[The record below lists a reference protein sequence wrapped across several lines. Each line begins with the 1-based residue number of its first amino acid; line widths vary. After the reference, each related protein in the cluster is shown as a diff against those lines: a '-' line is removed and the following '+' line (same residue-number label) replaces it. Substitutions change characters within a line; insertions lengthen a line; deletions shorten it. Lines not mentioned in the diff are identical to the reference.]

1 MADNSKIRIG
11 DLMVQAGFITDD
23 QLKEA
28 LAAQK
33 ESGGKRI
40 GQVLLDMGYVSEVQM
55 LSALADRLEIELIDI
70 TAYAVDPE
78 TVKLIPQQMAEGY
91 MMLPLSQ
98 ENGVVVLAVNDPLNL
113 YAIEDIRQTI
123 GMPVRTVLAQ
133 EQPLK
138 EIINYQY
145 AGIKA
150 QRAAEHANANTVGM
164 SVDELVID
172 TSAGA
177 DDAPI
182 INLVNSLLD
191 KAFQDNAS
199 DIHIEPFETNVV
211 VRMRIDGTLIDYIT
225 LQKNVQDSLVARIK
239 IMGDM
244 DIAERRIP
252 QDGHF
257 RVRIQG
263 QIVNIRVNV
272 IPTVFGEKVV
282 MRLIMSAVN
291 IDNNAT
297 FGMSQD
303 SYDKF
308 TKMLMS
314 PNGLIY
320 ITGPT
325 GSGKSTTLYNALGSL
340 SQKPINISTIEDPV
354 EKNLPRLNQVQVH
367 PTAGLTFEVGLRA
380 LMRQDPDV
388 IMVGETRDAETA
400 SISIR
405 AAVTGHLVLST
416 LHTNDAAS
424 TIVRLIDIGAEP
436 YMLSSALVGVVAQ
449 RLMRKVCPY
458 CAEPHPLTETQIEFL
473 GHDIPNARKGRGCG
487 QCHGSGYLGRTAIHE
502 VLVVDKAMRK
512 MIAQNAEA
520 EEMKQYAIKN
530 QNMQTL
536 RMAAE
541 TLVAQ
546 GITSM
551 EELERVAYNDD

>member
-11 DLMVQAGFITDD
+11 DLLVQAGYITDA

-28 LAAQK
+28 LGIQK

-40 GQVLLDMGYVSEVQM
+40 GQVLIELGYVTEPQMLLALANRLDMSV
-55 LSALADRLEIELIDI
+55 IDLGSYSI
-70 TAYAVDPE
+70 DPE
-78 TVKLIPQQMAEGY
+78 TVKLIPKQMAEQY
-91 MMLPLSQ
+91 VMLPIGQ
-98 ENGVVVLAVNDPLNL
+98 ENGEVLLAVNDPLNL

-123 GMPVRTVLAQ
+123 GMPIRTVIAQ
-133 EQPLK
+133 EHVLK
-138 EIINYQY
+138 AAIDYQY

-150 QRAAEHANANTVGM
+150 KMAAENANANTAGINL
-164 SVDELVID
+164 DELVID

-199 DIHIEPFETNVV
+199 DIHIEPFEQNVV
-211 VRMRIDGTLIDYIT
+211 VRMRIDGTLIDYIQ

-239 IMGDM
+239 IMGEM

-282 MRLIMSAVN
+282 MRLILSAVH
-291 IDNNAT
+291 IDNNST
-297 FGMSQD
+297 FGMTPD
-303 SYDKF
+303 NYKKF
-308 TKMLMS
+308 LAMLMS

-325 GSGKSTTLYNALGSL
+325 GSGKSTTLYMALESL

-424 TIVRLIDIGAEP
+424 TIVRLVDIGAEP

-449 RLMRKVCPY
+449 RLMRKICPY
-458 CAEPHPLTETQIEFL
+458 CAKPEPLSERQIEFV
-473 GHDIPNARKGRGCG
+473 GHDIPTAKKGTGCS

-502 VLVVDKAMRK
+502 VLVVDKAIRK
-512 MIAQNAEA
+512 MITAGAEA
-520 EEMKQYAIKN
+520 EDMKAFSVEH

-536 RMAAE
+536 KQAAIS
-541 TLVAQ
+541 LVEQ
-546 GITSM
+546 GITSF
-551 EELERVAYNDD
+551 EELERVAYYDD

>member
-11 DLMVQAGFITDD
+11 DLLVSAGYITED

-28 LAAQK
+28 LGIQK
-33 ESGGKRI
+33 QSGGKRI
-40 GQVLLDMGYVSEVQM
+40 GQVLIEMGYVSEEQM
-55 LSALADRLEIELIDI
+55 LMALANRLDMNVIDLGSYSI
-70 TAYAVDPE
+70 DVD
-78 TVKLIPQQMAEGY
+78 TVKLIPKQMAEQY
-91 MMLPLSQ
+91 VMLPIGQ
-98 ENGVVVLAVNDPLNL
+98 ENGEVILAVNDPLNL

-123 GMPVRTVLAQ
+123 GMPIRPVIAQ
-133 EQPLK
+133 EHVLK
-138 EIINYQY
+138 AAIDYQY

-150 QRAAEHANANTVGM
+150 QLAAENANANTAGVNL
-164 SVDELVID
+164 DELVID

-199 DIHIEPFETNVV
+199 DIHIEPFEQHVV
-211 VRMRIDGTLIDYIT
+211 VRMRIDGTLIDYIQ

-239 IMGDM
+239 IMGEM

-263 QIVNIRVNV
+263 QIVNVRVNV

-282 MRLIMSAVN
+282 MRLILSAVH
-291 IDNNAT
+291 IDNNST
-297 FGMSQD
+297 FGMTPD
-303 SYDKF
+303 NYKKF
-308 TKMLMS
+308 LGMLMS

-325 GSGKSTTLYNALGSL
+325 GSGKSTTLYMALESL

-367 PTAGLTFEVGLRA
+367 PTAGLTFEIGLRA

-424 TIVRLIDIGAEP
+424 TIVRLVDIGAEP
-436 YMLSSALVGVVAQ
+436 YMLSSALVGVIAQ
-449 RLMRKVCPY
+449 RLMRKICPY
-458 CAEPHPLTETQIEFL
+458 CAKPEPLSERQIEFV
-473 GHDIPNARKGRGCG
+473 GHDIPTAKKGVGCS

-502 VLVVDKAMRK
+502 VLVVDKHMRK
-512 MIAQNAEA
+512 LITSGAES
-520 EEMKQYAIKN
+520 EEMKDYAVKN
-530 QNMQTL
+530 QKMQTL
-536 RMAAE
+536 KQAAIS
-541 TLVAQ
+541 LVEQ
-546 GITSM
+546 GITSF
-551 EELERVAYNDD
+551 EELERVAYYDD

>member
-1 MADNSKIRIG
+1 
-11 DLMVQAGFITDD
+11 
-23 QLKEA
+23 
-28 LAAQK
+28 
-33 ESGGKRI
+33 
-40 GQVLLDMGYVSEVQM
+40 
-55 LSALADRLEIELIDI
+55 
-70 TAYAVDPE
+70 
-78 TVKLIPQQMAEGY
+78 
-91 MMLPLSQ
+91 
-98 ENGVVVLAVNDPLNL
+98 
-113 YAIEDIRQTI
+113 
-123 GMPVRTVLAQ
+123 
-133 EQPLK
+133 
-138 EIINYQY
+138 
-145 AGIKA
+145 
-150 QRAAEHANANTVGM
+150 
-164 SVDELVID
+164 
-172 TSAGA
+172 
-177 DDAPI
+177 
-182 INLVNSLLD
+182 
-191 KAFQDNAS
+191 
-199 DIHIEPFETNVV
+199 
-211 VRMRIDGTLIDYIT
+211 
-225 LQKNVQDSLVARIK
+225 
-239 IMGDM
+239 
-244 DIAERRIP
+244 
-252 QDGHF
+252 
-257 RVRIQG
+257 
-263 QIVNIRVNV
+263 
-272 IPTVFGEKVV
+272 
-282 MRLIMSAVN
+282 MRLIMSAVA
-291 IDNNAT
+291 IDNNQT
-297 FGMSQD
+297 FGMTQEC
-303 SYDKF
+303 YDKF

-458 CAEPHPLTETQIEFL
+458 CARPEPLSPRQIDFL
-473 GHDIPNARKGRGCG
+473 GHDIPGAMKGAGCG
-487 QCHGSGYLGRTAIHE
+487 QCHNSGYLGRTAIHE

-512 MIAQNAEA
+512 MIAENAEA
-520 EEMKQYAIKN
+520 EVMKQYAIKN
-530 QNMQTL
+530 QGMKTL

-541 TLVAQ
+541 LLVQQ

>member
-11 DLMVQAGFITDD
+11 DLLVQAGYITED

-28 LAAQK
+28 LGKQK

-40 GQVLLDMGYVSEVQM
+40 GQVLIEMGYVSEQQM
-55 LSALADRLEIELIDI
+55 LMALANRLDLHVIDLGSYTI
-70 TAYAVDPE
+70 DPD
-78 TVKLIPQQMAEGY
+78 TVKLIPKQMAEQY
-91 MMLPLSQ
+91 VMLPIGQ
-98 ENGVVVLAVNDPLNL
+98 ENGEVILAVNDPLNL

-123 GMPVRTVLAQ
+123 GMPIRTVIAQ
-133 EQPLK
+133 EHVLK
-138 EIINYQY
+138 AAIDYQY

-150 QRAAEHANANTVGM
+150 KMAAENANANTAGVNL
-164 SVDELVID
+164 DELVID

-199 DIHIEPFETNVV
+199 DIHIEPFEQNVV
-211 VRMRIDGTLIDYIT
+211 VRMRIDGTLIDYIQ

-239 IMGDM
+239 IMGEM

-263 QIVNIRVNV
+263 QIVNVRVNV

-282 MRLIMSAVN
+282 MRLILSAVH
-291 IDNNAT
+291 IDNNST
-297 FGMSQD
+297 FGMTPD
-303 SYDKF
+303 NYKKF
-308 TKMLMS
+308 LGMLMS

-325 GSGKSTTLYNALGSL
+325 GSGKSTTLYMALESL

-367 PTAGLTFEVGLRA
+367 PTAGLTFEIGLRA

-424 TIVRLIDIGAEP
+424 TIVRLVDIGAEP

-449 RLMRKVCPY
+449 RLMRKICPY
-458 CAEPHPLTETQIEFL
+458 CARLSPLSERQIEFV
-473 GHDIPNARKGRGCG
+473 GHDIPNAKKGAGCS

-502 VLVVDKAMRK
+502 VLVVDKSIRK
-512 MIAQNAEA
+512 MITAGAEA
-520 EEMKQYAIKN
+520 EDMKAFAVEH

-536 RMAAE
+536 KQAAIS
-541 TLVAQ
+541 LVEQ
-546 GITSM
+546 GITSF
-551 EELERVAYNDD
+551 EELERVAYYDD

>member
-11 DLMVQAGFITDD
+11 DLMVSAGYITED

-28 LAAQK
+28 LGIQK

-40 GQVLLDMGYVSEVQM
+40 GQVLLDLGYVTEVQM
-55 LSALADRLEIELIDI
+55 LSALADRLDVQLVDI
-70 TAYAVDPE
+70 TAYPIDVE
-78 TVKLIPQQMAEGY
+78 TVKLIPKQLAEQY
-91 MMLPLSQ
+91 VMLPIGQ
-98 ENGVVVLAVNDPLNL
+98 ENGSVILAVNDPLNL

-123 GMPVRTVLAQ
+123 GMPVITVLAQ
-133 EQPLK
+133 EGPLK
-138 EIINYQY
+138 EAINYQY

-150 QRAAEHANANTVGM
+150 RMAAENANANTTGIN
-164 SVDELVID
+164 VDELVID

-199 DIHIEPFETNVV
+199 DIHIEPFETHVM
-211 VRMRIDGTLIDYIT
+211 VRMRIDGTLLDYIT

-263 QIVNIRVNV
+263 QIVNVRVNV

-282 MRLIMSAVN
+282 MRLIMSAVA
-291 IDNNAT
+291 IDNNQT
-297 FGMSQD
+297 FGMTQECF
-303 SYDKF
+303 DKF

-458 CAEPHPLTETQIEFL
+458 CAQPEPLSQRQIEFL
-473 GHDIPNARKGRGCG
+473 GHDIPGAKKGAGCG
-487 QCHGSGYLGRTAIHE
+487 QCHNSGYLGRTAIHE
-502 VLVVDKAMRK
+502 VLVVDKTMRK
-512 MIAQNAEA
+512 MIAEGAEA

-530 QNMQTL
+530 QGMKTL

-541 TLVAQ
+541 ILVQQ

>member
-11 DLMVQAGFITDD
+11 DLMVQAGYITDD
-23 QLKEA
+23 QLREA
-28 LAAQK
+28 LAIQK

-40 GQVLLDMGYVSEVQM
+40 GQLLLELGYVTEVQM
-55 LSALADRLEIELIDI
+55 LSALADRLDIQLIDI
-70 TAYAVDPE
+70 SAYPIDAE
-78 TVKLIPQQMAEGY
+78 TVKLIPKQLAEQY
-91 MMLPLSQ
+91 VMLPVGQ
-98 ENGVVVLAVNDPLNL
+98 ENGEVILAVNDPLNL
-113 YAIEDIRQTI
+113 YAIEDIRQTM

-138 EIINYQY
+138 EAINYQY

-150 QRAAEHANANTVGM
+150 RMAAENANANTAGVN
-164 SVDELVID
+164 VDELVID

-199 DIHIEPFETNVV
+199 DIHIEPFESNVV
-211 VRMRIDGTLIDYIT
+211 VRMRIDGTLIDYLT
-225 LQKNVQDSLVARIK
+225 LQKNVQDSLIARIK
-239 IMGDM
+239 IMGEM

-263 QIVNIRVNV
+263 QIVNIRANV

-282 MRLIMSAVN
+282 LRLIMSAVN

-297 FGMSQD
+297 FGMNQEC
-303 SYDKF
+303 YDKF
-308 TKMLMS
+308 SRMLMS

-325 GSGKSTTLYNALGSL
+325 GSGKSTTLYNALASL

-424 TIVRLIDIGAEP
+424 TIVRLVDIGAEP

-458 CAEPHPLTETQIEFL
+458 CSQVEPLSERQIDFI
-473 GHDIPNARKGRGCG
+473 GHDIPNARKAVGCG

-502 VLVVDKAMRK
+502 VLVVDKTLRK
-512 MIAQNAEA
+512 MIAAGAEA

-530 QNMQTL
+530 QNMKTL
-536 RMAAE
+536 KMAALD
-541 TLVAQ
+541 LVEQ
-546 GITSM
+546 GITTM